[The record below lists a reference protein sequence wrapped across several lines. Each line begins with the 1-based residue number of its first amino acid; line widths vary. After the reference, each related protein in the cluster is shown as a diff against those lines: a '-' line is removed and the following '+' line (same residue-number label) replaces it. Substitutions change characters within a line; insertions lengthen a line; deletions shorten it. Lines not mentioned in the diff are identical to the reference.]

1 MRRVALLASLLL
13 LAVAVPPLA
22 AQTPADRLREQ
33 REELERIRRERAELQ
48 RRMQDLQ
55 SNVHDLS
62 AEVTNLDQQADATAR
77 AVRSL
82 DAQLAS
88 ITDEVESTGARA
100 VRAEDELAVKR
111 AVLRRRLIDIY
122 KRGPLYSFEAM
133 LSAQS
138 FGALVARY
146 KYLHLL
152 ALRDRALVERVEELR
167 NQVRRQRRNLV
178 TLQNDLEDSRREKAL
193 EEQRLRTLEEQRA
206 VHLAQ
211 ARAQQKRVQARLA
224 EIARSETR
232 MTNTIASL
240 EAARRRSESRSN
252 APAPAASTLRT
263 ADLGRLDWPVE
274 GTILYRF
281 GRVVNPNNT
290 TTRWNGI
297 GIGASEGTPV
307 KAISSGEVAVAEPI
321 GTYGMTV
328 IVQHGGGDY
337 SVYGSLATA
346 SVRRGQRVQ
355 KGQVVGT
362 VGAADPELA
371 PHLHFEIRRGRGGA
385 VDPLEWLRDQR

>member
-13 LAVAVPPLA
+13 LATAAPPLA

-55 SNVHDLS
+55 NNVHDLS
-62 AEVTNLDQQADATAR
+62 EEVTNLDQQADVTAR

-88 ITDEVESTGARA
+88 ITDEVEATGARA

-122 KRGPLYSFEAM
+122 KRGPLYSFEAL

-178 TLQNDLEDSRREKAL
+178 TLQNDLEDSRREKTL

-211 ARAQQKRVQARLA
+211 ARAQQRRVEARLA
-224 EIARSETR
+224 EIVRSEAR

-240 EAARRRSESRSN
+240 EAARRRSEARSN

-274 GTILYRF
+274 GTILYRY

-328 IVQHGGGDY
+328 IVEHGAGDY
-337 SVYGSLATA
+337 SVYGSLARA
-346 SVRRGQRVQ
+346 DVRRGQRVQ
-355 KGQVVGT
+355 KGQVIGT

-385 VDPLEWLRDQR
+385 VDPLEWLRQQR